1 MAAAFWFTFQI
12 KDRRFPIPLVLVLPV
27 ALLLDLLAL
36 VALCVVGIWKRKALL
51 PRIGMGFYL
60 SKLTLGL
67 ILWGGR
73 FRIGIRDQ
81 QQLLRIHGGWSYS

>member
-1 MAAAFWFTFQI
+1 MAPAFWFTFQI
-12 KDRRFPIPLVLVLPV
+12 KGRRIPIPLVLLLPL

-36 VALCVVGIWKRKALL
+36 AALCVGGIWKKNALFL
-51 PRIGMGFYL
+51 RIGMGFYL
-60 SKLTLGL
+60 SKLILGL

-81 QQLLRIHGGWSYS
+81 QQLIRIHGGWSYS

>member
-1 MAAAFWFTFQI
+1 MVPAFWFTFQI
-12 KDRRFPIPLVLVLPV
+12 KGRRIPLPLVLLLPL

-36 VALCVVGIWKRKALL
+36 AVLCGYGIWKKNALF

-60 SKLTLGL
+60 SRLILGL

-81 QQLLRIHGGWSYS
+81 QQPLRIHGGWRYR

>member
-1 MAAAFWFTFQI
+1 MAPAFWFTLQI
-12 KDRRFPIPLVLVLPV
+12 KGRRIPIPLVLLLPL

-36 VALCVVGIWKRKALL
+36 AALCVVGIWKRKILL

-60 SKLTLGL
+60 SKLILGL

-73 FRIGIRDQ
+73 FRIGVRDQ
-81 QQLLRIHGGWSYS
+81 QQLIRIHGGWNYS